1 MLKTLSLWTDSLFHN
16 AALEAHASSKVVQ
29 LKGVS
34 DSKLLSEFVQLR
46 EVGQKLGFAVFLL
59 DPHSANAAEQ
69 TVDGFVHAYL
79 EMAER
84 RGHFD
89 ESVLELVQRY
99 STLTRTRITSNTEV
113 PLGHVKQETLGQLL
127 TEVSLRLPLCVVA
140 CHMDQARPSDREML
154 SYLSRYVFNDPI
166 LRLNPELAS
175 HAQAR
180 GMLLFAEPLEGIEFN
195 QILDLTAQAEA
206 SVRAYLSEDNV
217 VDRIVNAVRGDVHKL
232 SDLVDQ
238 LSVQNNSL
246 QFLRVARLNK
256 EARRT
261 LEVLA
266 LAQIAIAADVLQS
279 TLEILGEDIPLAMVL
294 RELTEQRWIRRTMGA
309 GEIKISIPDSDLQIA
324 LAESINERDALPIHG
339 ALAAAELRTS
349 GSAHSAEFVA
359 RQYLAAGEFDLALQF
374 GKPAL
379 HQLAS
384 RGAWEEV
391 LNLFDTLKIH
401 DDQELRVMRMEAH
414 AALGQ
419 YQDAL
424 AVGLALLDDL
434 EESDQR
440 NEHTLR
446 VCQFLVR
453 QGLFDDALS
462 RFQEVLKHSPSKRE
476 EVDARLGQAEARYAL
491 GEHSLVVHELEA
503 VLQEL
508 EATPCELSR
517 TVVARQKLNAR
528 NTLGKIAIFQARYDV
543 AQQCF
548 ETNRDAAI
556 HFGWDDE
563 RARALANLGVVA
575 LQRRDHQTAT
585 RFLSEALEASSTQ
598 GSLPKAY
605 CHVNLATIAQR
616 EEDYT
621 SALDHCLEGM
631 RCARRAGDQTAYGIA
646 AHNLATIY
654 QDLGHFDRAHE
665 VIDHLR
671 DTRGH
676 ERSLAGR
683 WNTRV
688 RAYLHLDAN
697 ELEKAQTIF
706 TELLSAGSQ
715 DAIYGPESTLRL
727 AQVLFELDEPL
738 RAQEILDAFDMDT
751 KNGDRDVLKAL
762 IDILRADIALS
773 NGDYCEA
780 EKQAADAQSSCENLS
795 QRSDAIRAALIRAKA
810 LEASGQNPRALRV
823 LSNQLENVQR
833 RATTIPSMLRAA
845 FFQKPIH
852 QRLVKAVQ
860 QLRGEVPSE
869 FIPSVASVPQ
879 SAPRIQERPKH
890 WSPRFDAMIGN
901 TPKLHQIFRVIDRV
915 ADSDATVLIYGESG
929 TGKELIAESLHHSSE
944 RAKKPFI
951 KVNCAAFVENLLL
964 SELFGHEK
972 GAFTGANQ
980 QKAGRFELANGG
992 TLFLDEIGD
1001 ISPNT
1006 QVALLRVLQEGTFE
1020 RVGGNETLHVN
1031 VRVVCATNKN
1041 LEEMVQRGEFR
1052 LDLYYRLKGV
1062 VVESPALRERRE
1074 DIPALVKHFTS
1085 LFDKSGSRRFSTEV
1099 LEFLARYSW
1108 PGNIRELQ
1116 NFIKSILLF
1125 VEGDVVQLSDLED
1138 FNDFFVSGS
1147 FIDHFHLELE
1157 AETTQE
1163 EVAPTI
1169 AFPTRESS
1177 SGVIDAE
1184 DILISRIVHEGL
1196 SLNELK
1202 HRLEVESIK
1211 RALVEADGN
1220 VTRAAELLQM
1230 KRPRLSQ
1237 IINGTEELAHL
1248 KANLVG

>member
-1 MLKTLSLWTDSLFHN
+1 MQKTPSLWTDALFHK
-16 AALEAHASSKVVQ
+16 AALEAHARGKVVQ
-29 LKGVS
+29 IRGIS
-34 DSKLLSEFVQLR
+34 DSKLLSEYVPLR
-46 EVGQKLGFAVFLL
+46 NAGEEIGFAVLLL
-59 DPHSANAAEQ
+59 DPHSATVSEQ
-69 TVDGFVHAYL
+69 TVDGLVHSYL

-84 RGHFD
+84 RGFLD
-89 ESVLELVQRY
+89 ETVLELVQRY
-99 STLTRTRITSNTEV
+99 STLTRTRITANTEV

-127 TEVSLRLPLCVVA
+127 TEVSLRLPLWIIA
-140 CHMDQARPSDREML
+140 CHVDQARPSDREL
-154 SYLSRYVFNDPI
+154 LGYLSRYVFNDPI

-180 GMLLFAEPLEGIEFN
+180 GMMLFAEPVEGIEFN
-195 QILDLTAQAEA
+195 QTLDLSAQTEA
-206 SVRAYLSEDNV
+206 SVRAYLNEDNV

-238 LSVQNNSL
+238 LSEQNHSL
-246 QFLRVARLNK
+246 QFLRVARLSY
-256 EARRT
+256 ESRRT

-266 LAQIAIAADVLQS
+266 LAHNAIAADVLQTS
-279 TLEILGEDIPLAMVL
+279 LELLGEDITLAAVL
-294 RELTEQRWIRRTMGA
+294 RDLTEQRWIRRTMGA
-309 GEIKISIPDSDLQIA
+309 GEIRISIPDSDLQTA
-324 LAESINERDALPIHG
+324 LANAMDARDALPIHG
-339 ALAAAELRTS
+339 ALAAAELRCS
-349 GSAHSAEFVA
+349 GASHSAEFVA
-359 RQYLAAGEFDLALQF
+359 RQYLAAEEFDLALQF

-379 HQLAS
+379 LQLAS

-391 LNLFDTLKIH
+391 LDLSDALRIH
-401 DDQELRVMRMEAH
+401 DDQELRVLRMEAH
-414 AALGQ
+414 AALGH

-424 AVGLALLDDL
+424 AVGLSLLDELQD
-434 EESDQR
+434 EDVR
-440 NEHTLR
+440 NTHTLR
-446 VCQFLVR
+446 VSQFLVR
-453 QGLFDDALS
+453 QGLFDDALV
-462 RFQEVLKHSPSKRE
+462 RYQEVLDHSPSRRE
-476 EVDARLGQAEARYAL
+476 EIDARLGQAEAKYAL
-491 GEHSLVVHELEA
+491 GEHSTVTSELEILLHELE
-503 VLQEL
+503 EL
-508 EATPCELSR
+508 PPELSR
-517 TVVARQKLNAR
+517 SIVARQQLNAR
-528 NTLGKIAIFQARYDV
+528 NTLGKISIFQARYDI
-543 AQQCF
+543 AQQYF
-548 ETNRDAAI
+548 ETNRDVAL

-563 RARALANLGVVA
+563 RARSLANLGVVA

-585 RFLSEALEASSTQ
+585 RFLSEALEASNTQ

-616 EEDYT
+616 EENYE

-697 ELEKAQTIF
+697 ELEQARTIF
-706 TELLSAGSQ
+706 TELLSEGAQ
-715 DAIYGPESTLRL
+715 DAIYGPESSLRL
-727 AQVLFELDEPL
+727 AQIMFDMDEPQ
-738 RAQEILDAFDMDT
+738 RGIEILDVFDVEAQ
-751 KNGDRDVLKAL
+751 NGDRQVLHAL
-762 IDILRADIALS
+762 IDILRAQVALA
-773 NGDYCEA
+773 NDDFETA
-780 EKQAADAQSSCENLS
+780 EKSAASAHAACETLS
-795 QRSDAIRAALIRAKA
+795 QRSDAIRASLVRAGA
-810 LEASGQNPRALRV
+810 LEASGQSQRALRV
-823 LSNQLENVQR
+823 LSNQLESVQR

-852 QRLVKAVQ
+852 QRLVKEVQ
-860 QLRGEVPSE
+860 RLRGEVPAE
-869 FIPSVASVPQ
+869 FIQASMTAPQTVP
-879 SAPRIQERPKH
+879 RLQERPKH

-901 TPKLHQIFRVIDRV
+901 TPKLHQIFRIIDRV

-980 QKAGRFELANGG
+980 QKAGRFELADGG

-1020 RVGGNETLHVN
+1020 RVGGNETQHVN

-1074 DIPALVKHFTS
+1074 DIPALVKHFAA
-1085 LFDKSGSRRFSTEV
+1085 LFDKSGSRRFSNEV
-1099 LEFLARYSW
+1099 LELLARYSW

-1125 VEGDVVQLSDLED
+1125 VEGDIVQLSDLED

-1147 FIDHFHLELE
+1147 FIEHFALELD
-1157 AETTQE
+1157 E
-1163 EVAPTI
+1163 EVQRQGVDSPI
-1169 AFPTRESS
+1169 AFPGKSHNE
-1177 SGVIDAE
+1177 GIDAE